1 MNGANKIGFLQRI
14 KKGKVLIMSSS
25 REKEDAGEI
34 TTVSID
40 NRTNVKLMESFA
52 NLTITM
58 EQRFHKMDEKLISF

>member
-40 NRTNVKLMESFA
+40 NRTNVKLMEKF
-52 NLTITM
+52 NYNHGTEIP
-58 EQRFHKMDEKLISF
+58 QDG